1 MPEATDPLGIGKAGI
16 EGETLLRKPG
26 DLPARTILDRR
37 TGCSATGKRAF
48 ARTVRGPLRFPLFIP
63 EEAMTVTL
71 HVCITCR
78 AGQTLGEG
86 ETTPGKRL
94 HGAILE
100 AGVPDGVSVVPVE
113 CLSACNQG
121 CSVALSAPGRWSYV
135 YGRLSDAHASD
146 VVAGAAAYAAAPDG
160 LVPWRSRPEIF
171 RKQSLARI
179 PPISPL
185 AVVPEAAE

>member
-1 MPEATDPLGIGKAGI
+1 M
-16 EGETLLRKPG
+16 
-26 DLPARTILDRR
+26 
-37 TGCSATGKRAF
+37 S
-48 ARTVRGPLRFPLFIP
+48 
-63 EEAMTVTL
+63 VTL

-78 AGQTLGEG
+78 AGETPSEG
-86 ETTPGKRL
+86 EVTPGKRL

-100 AGVPDGVSVVPVE
+100 AGVPEGVNVVPVE
-113 CLSACNQG
+113 CLSACSQG

-135 YGRLSDAHASD
+135 YGRLSDANASD

-179 PPISPL
+179 PPMIPAM